1 MSRRIFKYELKLD
14 SVNIVAM
21 PKGAEVI
28 SVIEQNNGIMVYAIV
43 DPNETKMVDKVFTIV
58 GTGRDM
64 TFDADDYVFLGTV
77 SMFEGRYIWHV
88 FMA

>member
-43 DPNETKMVDKVFTIV
+43 DPNETKMEDKVFTIV

>member
-14 SVNIVAM
+14 TVNIVSM

-28 SVIEQNNGIMVYAIV
+28 SVIEQNNGIVVYAIV
-43 DPNETKMVDKVFTIV
+43 DPDETQMVDKVFTIV

-77 SMFEGRYIWHV
+77 SMFAGRYIWHV